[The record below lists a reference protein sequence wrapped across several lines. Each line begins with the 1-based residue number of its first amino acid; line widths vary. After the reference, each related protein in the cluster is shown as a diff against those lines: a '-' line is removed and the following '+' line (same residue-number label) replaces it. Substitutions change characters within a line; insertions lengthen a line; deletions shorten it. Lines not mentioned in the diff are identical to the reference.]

1 MIHTYKYYIP
11 QFTLVS
17 VSSYIAKSPLSLN
30 GNRENWRKPVE
41 GDQIATELIFK
52 EQTVAESPSKV
63 F

>member
-17 VSSYIAKSPLSLN
+17 VSSYITNLPLSP

-41 GDQIATELIFK
+41 GDPTALWVNFEGTA
-52 EQTVAESPSKV
+52 VAGRPSRV